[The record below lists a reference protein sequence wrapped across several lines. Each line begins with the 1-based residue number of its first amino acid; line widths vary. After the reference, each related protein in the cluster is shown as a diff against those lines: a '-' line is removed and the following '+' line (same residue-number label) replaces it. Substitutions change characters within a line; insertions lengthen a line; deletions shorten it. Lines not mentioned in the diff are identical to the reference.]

1 MSSIEKSLSSKA
13 RQDGKREVLIRVSAG
28 RGVRFRLRSN
38 VFVSSEFW
46 NDAAQSVNIPP
57 KRKVNASKVTEA
69 QQQKAAVE
77 AYSRDLIAIC
87 NAAQE
92 ADEELTRE
100 WCEDCFSLAPFLHD
114 PSNRFMA
121 DASQSLYT
129 LANIRRAQAMRQEA
143 IERAAK
149 HEQEKAAAEAAMN
162 VKRLYGYIPVMCE
175 RKRLSAV
182 RTKNY
187 RVLMGQLQRYEYW
200 LQLTK
205 DKDFRLEPETTTTEI
220 VEDFRIYLRDEAKL
234 QKKHPRTFAR
244 ILAKCPIKVHNT
256 QRKTPLPDNAKPR
269 TRAIEER
276 GTNTIVG
283 QMQKFKSLCN
293 WLYEVGYMS
302 SKPFERVSIG
312 KELYSQ
318 PIYITIEERKQIAAL
333 DLSNASRT
341 MQFARDEFVLQCLIG
356 CRISDLESLTEA
368 NIKDG
373 ILNYAPHKTQSE
385 TGMVATVP
393 LCDEALAIIDK
404 YKDAPERGNR
414 LIPTIAQQNLNVAIK
429 TIFRMAGVT
438 RQVERINPRTGEKE
452 SVSIADIASSH
463 MARRT
468 FVGGCYAQTQ
478 DPALVSLMSGHV
490 EGSKAFSRYVRRDI
504 HLLKGIIDKIQ

>member
-13 RQDGKREVLIRVSAG
+13 RQDGKREILIRVSAG

-38 VFVSSEFW
+38 VFVSAEFW
-46 NDAAQSVNIPP
+46 NDAAQSVNVPP

-92 ADEELTRE
+92 ANEELTRE
-100 WCEDCFSLAPFLHD
+100 WCENCFSLAPFLHD
-114 PSNRFMA
+114 PNSRFMA

-129 LANIRRAQAMRQEA
+129 LANIRRAQAMRQDA
-143 IERAAK
+143 IERAEK
-149 HEQEKAAAEAAMN
+149 QEQEKAAAEAAMN
-162 VKRLYGYIPVMCE
+162 VKRLYDYIPVMCE
-175 RKRLSAV
+175 RKQLSAV

-200 LQLTK
+200 CQLTK
-205 DKDFRLEPETTTTEI
+205 DKDFRLDTETMSAEI
-220 VEDFRIYLRDEAKL
+220 AEDFRVYLRDEAKL
-234 QKKHPRTFAR
+234 QKKHPKTFVK
-244 ILAKCPIKVHNT
+244 IFSKYPIQVRNT

-276 GTNTIVG
+276 GTNTIIG

-318 PIYITIEERKQIAAL
+318 PIYITIEERRKIATL

-341 MQFARDEFVLQCLIG
+341 IQISRDEFVLQCLIG

-373 ILNYAPHKTQSE
+373 VLVYRPRKTQGE
-385 TGMVATVP
+385 TGATATVP
-393 LCDEALAIIDK
+393 LCDEAKAIIDK
-404 YKDAPERGNR
+404 YKDAERGNR
-414 LIPTIAQQNLNVAIK
+414 LIPCIAQQNLNVAIK

-468 FVGGCYAQTQ
+468 FVGACYAQVQ
-478 DPALVSLMSGHV
+478 DQAIVGLMSGHI
-490 EGSKAFSRYVRRDI
+490 EGSKAFSRYVKRDI
-504 HLLKGIIDKIQ
+504 SMLRGVISKIE

>member
-13 RQDGKREVLIRVSAG
+13 RQDGKREILIRVSAG

-38 VFVSSEFW
+38 VFVSAEFW
-46 NDAAQSVNIPP
+46 NDAAQSVNVPP
-57 KRKVNASKVTEA
+57 KRKVNASKVMEA
-69 QQQKAAVE
+69 QQQKAAIE
-77 AYSRDLIAIC
+77 AYSRDLLAIC

-92 ADEELTRE
+92 ADAELTRE

-114 PSNRFMA
+114 PSSRFMA

-129 LANIRRAQAMRQEA
+129 LANIRRAQAMRQDA
-143 IERAAK
+143 IERAEK
-149 HEQEKAAAEAAMN
+149 QEQEKAAAEAAMN
-162 VKRLYGYIPVMCE
+162 VKRLYDYIPIMCE
-175 RKRLSAV
+175 RKQLSAV

-200 LQLTK
+200 SQLTK
-205 DKDFRLEPETTTTEI
+205 DKDFRLDTETMSAEI
-220 VEDFRIYLRDEAKL
+220 AEDFRVYLRDEAKL
-234 QKKHPRTFAR
+234 QKKHPKTFAK
-244 ILAKCPIKVHNT
+244 ILAKYPIQVRNT
-256 QRKTPLPDNAKPR
+256 QRKNPLPDNAKPR

-312 KELYSQ
+312 KELYGT
-318 PIYITIEERKQIAAL
+318 PIFITIEERKQIAAL

-341 MQFARDEFVLQCLIG
+341 MQIARDEFILQCLTG
-356 CRISDLESLTEA
+356 SRISDLEALTDA
-368 NIKDG
+368 NLKDG
-373 ILNYAPHKTQSE
+373 ILVYQPHKTQSE
-385 TGMVATVP
+385 TGATATVP
-393 LCDEALAIIDK
+393 IAPEAKAIIDK
-404 YKDAPERGNR
+404 YKDDPERGNR
-414 LIPTIAQQNLNVAIK
+414 LIPCIAQQNLNVAIK
-429 TIFRMAGVT
+429 SIFRMAGVT

-452 SVSIADIASSH
+452 SVSIADIASTH

-468 FVGGCYAQTQ
+468 FVGAAYAQTQ
-478 DPALVSLMSGHV
+478 DPTIVGLMSGHV
-490 EGSKAFSRYVRRDI
+490 EGSKAFSRYVKRDI
-504 HLLKGIIDKIQ
+504 SMLRGIIDKIQ

>member
-13 RQDGKREVLIRVSAG
+13 RQDGKREILIRVSAG

-38 VFVSSEFW
+38 VFVSAEFW
-46 NDAAQSVNIPP
+46 NDAAQSVNVPP

-92 ADEELTRE
+92 ADVELTRE

-121 DASQSLYT
+121 DTSQSLYT

-143 IERAAK
+143 IERATK

-162 VKRLYGYIPVMCE
+162 VKRLYAFIAIMCQ
-175 RKRLSAV
+175 RKQLSAV

-234 QKKHPRTFAR
+234 QKKHPRTFAK
-244 ILAKCPIKVHNT
+244 ILAKYPIQVRNT
-256 QRKTPLPDNAKPR
+256 QRKTPLPDDAKPR

-276 GTNTIVG
+276 GTNTIIG

-312 KELYSQ
+312 KEIYGT
-318 PIYITIEERKQIAAL
+318 PIYITIEERKKIAAL

-341 MQFARDEFVLQCLIG
+341 LQISRDEFILQCLTG
-356 CRISDLESLTEA
+356 CRISDLEKLTKA
-368 NIKDG
+368 NIENG
-373 ILNYAPHKTQSE
+373 VLTYMPRKTQGE

-414 LIPTIAQQNLNVAIK
+414 LIPTIAQQNLNVALK
-429 TIFRMAGVT
+429 RIFRMAGIT

-452 SVSIADIASSH
+452 SISIADIASTH

-468 FVGGCYAQTQ
+468 FVGETYEHVK
-478 DPALVSLMSGHV
+478 DPALVGLMSGHV
-490 EGSKAFSRYVRRDI
+490 EGSKAFSRYVKRDI
-504 HLLKGIIDKIQ
+504 SMLRGIIDKIQ

>member
-13 RQDGKREVLIRVSAG
+13 RQDGKREILVRVSAG
-28 RGVRFRLRSN
+28 RGIRFRLRSN
-38 VFVSSEFW
+38 VFVSAEFW
-46 NDAAQSVNIPP
+46 NDETQLVNVPP

-69 QQQKAAVE
+69 QQQKAAAE

-92 ADEELTRE
+92 ADVELTKE

-121 DASQSLYT
+121 DALQSLYT

-162 VKRLYGYIPVMCE
+162 AKRLYDYIPIMCE
-175 RKRLSAV
+175 RKQLSAV

-200 LQLTK
+200 CQLTK
-205 DKDFRLEPETTTTEI
+205 DKDFRLDTETMSAEI
-220 VEDFRIYLRDEAKL
+220 AEDFRVYLRDEAKL
-234 QKKHPRTFAR
+234 QEKHPKVFGK
-244 ILAKCPIKVHNT
+244 ILGKHPIAIRNT
-256 QRKTPLPDNAKPR
+256 QRKAPLPDNAKPR

-276 GTNTIVG
+276 GTNTIIG

-341 MQFARDEFVLQCLIG
+341 MQIARDEFILQCLTG
-356 CRISDLESLTEA
+356 CRISDLEALTDA
-368 NIKDG
+368 NLKDG
-373 ILNYAPHKTQSE
+373 ILVYQPHKTRAE
-385 TGMVATVP
+385 TGMTATVP
-393 LCDEALAIIDK
+393 VCAEAKAIIDK
-404 YKDAPERGNR
+404 YKDDPERGNR
-414 LIPTIAQQNLNVAIK
+414 LIPCIAQQNLNVAIK

-468 FVGGCYAQTQ
+468 FVGSAYAQTP
-478 DPALVSLMSGHV
+478 DPALVALMSGHV

-504 HLLKGIIDKIQ
+504 PMLKSIIDKIQ